1 MDKIKKKHV
10 GAPLGNQYAVGNN
23 GGRPNKY
30 QNVEELQVLIDK
42 YFADCWEKR
51 IIKDN
56 KGNVLFDADGQP
68 LFESVQVKPYTI
80 SGLAV
85 ALDTT
90 RALLLDYQDKAEFSY
105 AITHAKSRIQAYAE
119 ETLYTIKNPAGVMF
133 SLKNNY
139 KWKDKHEIEQS
150 ITIDTA
156 GAISAA
162 RERAKLLRD
171 E

>member
-30 QNVEELQVLIDK
+30 QNVEELQVLIEK

-105 AITHAKSRIQAYAE
+105 AIKHAKSRILAYAE
-119 ETLYTIKNPAGVMF
+119 EALYTIKNPAGAIFNLKANWGYRDQQDINMTVT
-133 SLKNNY
+133 SLSDVLKAL
-139 KWKDKHEIEQS
+139 DK
-150 ITIDTA
+150 
-156 GAISAA
+156 
-162 RERAKLLRD
+162 
-171 E
+171 